1 MGLYNLLSG
10 VLPLRTQL
18 DTGRVWPIYFCHK
31 MFFCIILQFHLDLM
45 GRRGCRGRSLSRKA
59 PLVFKPCVLRVLSKA
74 TLLNSVVIW

>member
-18 DTGRVWPIYFCHK
+18 DTGRVWPIYFRHK
-31 MFFCIILQFHLDLM
+31 MFFCIISQFHLVLM